1 MIRYAL
7 EDSDGSYFELTGVS
21 IAQPTRG
28 SVTISG
34 ERFNYDN
41 KIIENSSIPGA
52 TLIGDPRL
60 ASSSID
66 LIYVRVHDN
75 INAYMLAE
83 NALLVWLKKTVAIR
97 DITNSRRLYVTIDNI
112 EIRYDDGSLKLS
124 SENRITFKVLKPFWE
139 KTTVT
144 TIGGSCS
151 IGSNTFPFTN
161 DGSLKTYPR
170 ISINTSVAVDDIEVY
185 VDSTKHGIIVQ
196 DSIFGTSGFTNLYI
210 DCKLGTVE
218 IYDGADFVDITPSI
232 LGGTGFFFIQPG
244 SDDLKVIVSAACSV
258 SMAWQI
264 RNYV

>member
-7 EDSDGSYFELTGVS
+7 EDIDGNYFELTGATIS
-21 IAQPTRG
+21 SLARNTM
-28 SVTISG
+28 TISG
-34 ERFNYDN
+34 EAFQFDN
-41 KIIENSSIPGA
+41 KIVENSSIPGS

-60 ASSSID
+60 KAGMID
-66 LIYVRVHDN
+66 ITYLRVHDDYEDY
-75 INAYMLAE
+75 IVAE
-83 NALLVWLKKTVAIR
+83 NLLLTWLKKTVAIR
-97 DITNSRRLYVTIDNI
+97 DITNSRRMYVAVNDVQID
-112 EIRYDDGSLKLS
+112 YDTGSLKLS
-124 SENRITFKVLKPFWE
+124 SDNRISFVTLKPFWE
-139 KTTVT
+139 KTTVVT
-144 TIGGSCS
+144 VGGSCS
-151 IGSNTFPFTN
+151 IGSNTFPFNN

-170 ISINTSVAVDDIEVY
+170 ISFNTSVAVDDIEVY

-218 IYDGADFVDITPSI
+218 IYDGSDFVDITPSI